1 MRYRKLGKTD
11 IDISVVSM
19 GTHSIGGGQEWGESD
34 DNESIRTLH
43 RAVELG
49 VNFIDCALL
58 YGFGKSEKVLGEAM
72 KGRRGDFV
80 ISTKGGLVWD
90 MEEGSLHN
98 QVDGL
103 KIYKNNSPKVLRRQ
117 LEQSLKNLQTDYVD
131 IYFTHWQ
138 SEEPFIVPVAESMGE
153 LMRMKEEGKIRAIGA
168 ANVLPKH
175 VEEYVKYGQLD
186 IIQQRFSVLYQVP
199 GRDLWD
205 LCQKHQITFQAYSA
219 LEMGLMTGKITMDY
233 VVPPGFVRN
242 RVRWYEPKRRRML
255 LDMLDGWADLQK
267 KYDCSLANLTIA
279 LTCGLT
285 PFMNVLCGPRKVYQ
299 IEDNARGGDLVLE
312 PADLAR
318 MQEDIKKLL
327 EKEGRLTPD
336 PKYRY

>member
-1 MRYRKLGKTD
+1 
-11 IDISVVSM
+11 
-19 GTHSIGGGQEWGESD
+19 
-34 DNESIRTLH
+34 
-43 RAVELG
+43 
-49 VNFIDCALL
+49 
-58 YGFGKSEKVLGEAM
+58 
-72 KGRRGDFV
+72 
-80 ISTKGGLVWD
+80 
-90 MEEGSLHN
+90 
-98 QVDGL
+98 
-103 KIYKNNSPKVLRRQ
+103 
-117 LEQSLKNLQTDYVD
+117 
-131 IYFTHWQ
+131 
-138 SEEPFIVPVAESMGE
+138 
-153 LMRMKEEGKIRAIGA
+153 
-168 ANVLPKH
+168 
-175 VEEYVKYGQLD
+175 
-186 IIQQRFSVLYQVP
+186 
-199 GRDLWD
+199 
-205 LCQKHQITFQAYSA
+205 
-219 LEMGLMTGKITMDY
+219 MTGKITMDY

-318 MQEDIKKLL
+318 MQEDIKRLL